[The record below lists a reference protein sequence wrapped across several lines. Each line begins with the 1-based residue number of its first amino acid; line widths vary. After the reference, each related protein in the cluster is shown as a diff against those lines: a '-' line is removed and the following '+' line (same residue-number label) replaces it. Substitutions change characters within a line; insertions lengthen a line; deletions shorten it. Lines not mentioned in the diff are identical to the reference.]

1 MRIGVLAS
9 GGGTTL
15 QAVLDAC
22 ARAELA
28 ASIALVISNNSGSGA
43 IERATKA
50 GIPTRHLSLK
60 THPDPAALDAAIEAA
75 LVEARVEVV
84 FLAGY
89 MKRLGERTLARF
101 AGRILNTH
109 PALLPKFGGQGMY
122 GANVHRAVIAAGETV
137 TGVTVH
143 LVDGDY
149 DTGPPIAQVE
159 VPVLPGDTAEI
170 LAARVQERERALVV
184 EVLGELATGTRKL
197 PITQRND

>member
-22 ARAELA
+22 ARGELA
-28 ASIALVISNNSGSGA
+28 ASIALLISNNSGSGA
-43 IERATKA
+43 IERAKKA

-75 LVEARVEVV
+75 LVEARVDVV

-122 GANVHRAVIAAGETV
+122 GAHVHHAVIAAGETV

-143 LVDGDY
+143 LVDSDY
-149 DTGPPIAQVE
+149 DTGPAIAQVE
-159 VPVLPGDTAEI
+159 VPVLPSDTAET
-170 LAARVQERERALVV
+170 LAARVQERERAFVV
-184 EVLGELATGTRKL
+184 EVLAELAAGTRKL
-197 PITQRND
+197 PLT